1 MYNVFESFTAQKTPQ
16 SGLNLSSLSDDFA
29 FLDNEILRRQ
39 KLYPHLTVDE
49 IFDRMGSLGSDGID
63 MALAIAEKE
72 DSLPLDY
79 SNKYTFNGQ
88 SLDVTKLSHKE
99 IFYLA
104 TQVDDI
110 DKFESL
116 EHIRSTYIS
125 TTPNVKLYYAEP
137 FIASPSFM
145 HNDIGFLHILQYQF

>member
-1 MYNVFESFTAQKTPQ
+1 
-16 SGLNLSSLSDDFA
+16 
-29 FLDNEILRRQ
+29 
-39 KLYPHLTVDE
+39 
-49 IFDRMGSLGSDGID
+49 MGSLGSDGIN
-63 MALAIAEKE
+63 MALDIANME
-72 DSLPLDY
+72 DSYPVDY
-79 SNKYTFNGQ
+79 ANQYTFNGH

-110 DKFESL
+110 EKFESL
-116 EHIRSTYIS
+116 EHIRSTYIG

-145 HNDIGFLHILQYQF
+145 HNDLGFLHILQYQFWL